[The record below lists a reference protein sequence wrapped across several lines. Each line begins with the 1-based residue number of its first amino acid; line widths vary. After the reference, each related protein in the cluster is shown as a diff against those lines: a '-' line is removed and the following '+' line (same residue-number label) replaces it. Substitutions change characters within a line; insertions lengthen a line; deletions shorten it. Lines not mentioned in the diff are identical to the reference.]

1 MNRLQILII
10 EDAEADFLLL
20 SRHIRHSGL
29 AVELHWVKTFE
40 ELGAALNRRAWDL
53 ILSDYK
59 IPGFNFEENLAD
71 LKQRFPETPVILIS
85 GSIGEETA
93 VDLLK
98 SGLADF
104 VLKDRLFRLIPAIER
119 CLAEQSERKQRQKA
133 EQIQLFN
140 HQLLELVQ
148 RHTALDELL
157 PAFVRAIKTFTG
169 CDATGIRV
177 VDERGNIPYQ
187 AHDGFSRNFLA
198 LESPLSLKE
207 DRCMCIYVLR
217 GETTDKHS
225 FFTPFGSFYLNEV
238 SKFLAILPS
247 EEKKKLRC
255 VCNLEGYESIALVPF
270 KSGSEILGLIH
281 VADTREHQVPPELVT
296 ILEGAMRHLGY
307 VFERARAVSRL
318 RESEAL
324 MRAII
329 DHSGRVIWVKD
340 LQGRIQVANAHMH
353 KAFQKT
359 REELSGAT
367 IFDLLPADIAASIA
381 EKECQ
386 IIASGSPAE
395 LEETIE
401 IDGQKLIT
409 HTVKFPLKDEHG
421 KVYALGAICT
431 DITQMKETEQQLI
444 AHEQQFR
451 RISTEYRTL
460 LDSVPDGIIYLSPD
474 LEIRWLNESARKLI
488 KPGSVHGA
496 LKGFFC
502 YQGFWDRSEACPN
515 CPVHQAVM
523 NGQNEMGHF
532 SPPETGQLFEIRAI
546 PVFDQA
552 GKLEGVLEIL
562 RDITAQR
569 KLEEQFRQAQK
580 MESIGTLTGGIAHD
594 FNNIL
599 SAILGYGEMA
609 LEDMA
614 ENDPARRSVQAVLEA
629 GMRAS
634 YLTKD
639 LLLFSRKQSSQKEPV
654 EVNLIIA
661 RLEKFLRR
669 VIGEDIRCTTS
680 LTEQKT
686 PVLADGH
693 QLEQVLMNF
702 ATNARDAMPEGGQLT
717 ISTGCAAFSGEEA
730 ARYSLPKPGDYVVI
744 RVADTGLGMD
754 QATMDKIFE
763 PFFTTKDMGKGTGLG
778 LAVVYG
784 IIKDHDGGIAISSQ
798 PGTGTAFTVFLP
810 MISSEAASAG
820 KDARDDKPEGGRE
833 TILFA
838 EDEEVVRELYATALR
853 NKGYT
858 VIEAADGEEAVRLH
872 AGQAAAIDLVISDLV
887 MPKMH
892 GKKALEIMREIHP
905 RIKGIFIS
913 GYAPE
918 NMQHKDLTDLHTEV
932 LYKPVAVAEL
942 LKTVRKILDS
952 AK

>member
-1 MNRLQILII
+1 MSKLHILII

-20 SRHIRHSGL
+20 ARHIRHSGL
-29 AVELHWVKTFE
+29 AVELHWVKTLE
-40 ELGAALNRRAWDL
+40 DQDAALNQRAWDL

-59 IPGFNFEENLAD
+59 IPGFNFEENLAS
-71 LKQRFPETPVILIS
+71 LKQRFPEIPVILIS

-119 CLAEQSERKQRQKA
+119 CLAEQSERKQRQRA
-133 EQIQLFN
+133 EQIQQFN
-140 HQLLELVQ
+140 HHLLELMQ
-148 RHTALDELL
+148 RHTALDHLL
-157 PAFVRAIKTFTG
+157 SAFVSAVKTFTG
-169 CDATGIRV
+169 CDAVGVRV

-207 DRCMCIYVLR
+207 DQCMCIYVLR
-217 GETTDKHS
+217 GETTGNHS

-255 VCNLEGYESIALVPF
+255 VCNLEGFESIALVPF

-281 VADTREHQVPPELVT
+281 VADTREHQLPPELVAV
-296 ILEGAMRHLGY
+296 LEGAMRHLGY
-307 VFERARAVSRL
+307 VFERARTESRL

-329 DHSGRVIWVKD
+329 DHAGSIIWVKD
-340 LQGRIQVANAHMH
+340 LKGQVQIANAFLL
-353 KAFQKT
+353 KALNKT
-359 REELSGAT
+359 AEEIKNCT
-367 IFDLLPADIAASIA
+367 VFDLLPVEMAAPIA
-381 EKECQ
+381 ENECQ
-386 IIASGSPAE
+386 IIASGQAAE
-395 LEETIE
+395 VEESIILGGKT
-401 IDGQKLIT
+401 LT
-409 HTVKFPLKDEHG
+409 TLSVKFPLLDDKG
-421 KVYALGAICT
+421 KPYALGAICT
-431 DITQMKETEQQLI
+431 DITKMKETEQQLM

-460 LDSVPDGIIYLSPD
+460 LDSVPDGIVYLSPD

-488 KPGSVHGA
+488 KPESVHGA
-496 LKGFFC
+496 LKGFRC
-502 YQGFWDRSEACPN
+502 YHGFWGRNDVCPN
-515 CPVHQAVM
+515 CPVHRAVM
-523 NGQNEMGHF
+523 SGKSERGHF

-546 PVFDQA
+546 PVLDQA
-552 GKLEGVLEIL
+552 GELDGVLEII

-580 MESIGTLTGGIAHD
+580 MESIGTLAGGIAHD

-599 SAILGYGEMA
+599 SAVLGYGEMA

-614 ENDPARRSVQAVLEA
+614 EDEPARKSVQAVVEA

-634 YLTKD
+634 HLTKD
-639 LLLFSRKQSSQKEPV
+639 LLLFSRKQISQKEPV
-654 EVNLIIA
+654 EINRIIA
-661 RLEKFLRR
+661 RLEKFIRR
-669 VIGEDIRCTTS
+669 IIGEDIRCTTS

-686 PVLADGH
+686 PVFADGH

-702 ATNARDAMPEGGQLT
+702 ATNARDAMPEGGQFT
-717 ISTGCAAFSGEEA
+717 ISTECAAISGEEA
-730 ARYSLPKPGDYVVI
+730 ARHGLDKPGAYVVI
-744 RVADTGLGMD
+744 RVADTGQGMD

-763 PFFTTKDMGKGTGLG
+763 PFFTTKDLGKGTGLG

-784 IIKDHDGGIAISSQ
+784 IIKDHDGGIAISSL
-798 PGTGTAFTVFLP
+798 PGIGSAFTVFLP
-810 MISSEAASAG
+810 MIDSETVSTG
-820 KDARDDKPEGGRE
+820 KDAQAARPEGGRE

-838 EDEEVVRELYATALR
+838 EDEEAVRELYATALR

-858 VIEAADGEEAVRLH
+858 VIEATDGEEAVRLF
-872 AGQAAAIDLVISDLV
+872 AGQPTAIDLVISDLV
-887 MPKMH
+887 MPAMH
-892 GKKALEIMREIHP
+892 GKKALEIMRETHP
-905 RIKGIFIS
+905 RLKGIFIS

-918 NMQHKDLTDLHTEV
+918 NMQHKDLTGLRTEI

-942 LKTVRKILDS
+942 LQTVRKVIDS
-952 AK
+952 DK